1 MKNNFISGF
10 LSCLV
15 MVACFYL
22 INKYGLK
29 FNDIISA
36 LQLFIAAFVAFIAYQ
51 YNNNYKNQKELQIMI
66 MKRENY
72 SKFLEAFMKKI
83 SYNHPQIVNSIE
95 AANANKDFCVE
106 YSKLGV
112 YASDEV
118 IEFCAEVQC
127 GNTSKSP
134 KELINLIRKDLN
146 MKQLSNSEYC
156 PQTPNSVVITGS
168 DGKISVFT
176 KQ

>member
-15 MVACFYL
+15 MFACFYL
-22 INKYGLK
+22 INQYDLK

-72 SKFLEAFMKKI
+72 NKFIEVFMKKI
-83 SYNHPQIVNSIE
+83 LYSNSKIVDSIE

-118 IEFCAEVQC
+118 IGFCAELQC
-127 GNTSKSP
+127 GNTNKSP

-146 MKQLSNSEYC
+146 MEPLSNSEYC
-156 PQTPNSVVITGS
+156 PQTPDSVVVTVAN
-168 DGKISVFT
+168 DKIKVI
-176 KQ
+176 KI